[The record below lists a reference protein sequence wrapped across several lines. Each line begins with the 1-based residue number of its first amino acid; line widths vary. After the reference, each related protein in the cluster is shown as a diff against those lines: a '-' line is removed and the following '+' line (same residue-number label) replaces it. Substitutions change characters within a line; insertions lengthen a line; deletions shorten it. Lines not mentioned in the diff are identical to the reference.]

1 MHNAH
6 TPRPAA
12 RGFTMIEVLVV
23 VAMLAAMM
31 AIMGPRF
38 RISDSIDVQLSGMQL
53 AQDVELS
60 RTRALA
66 TKSDV
71 RFVVEVLGDSGAYT
85 AYLDV
90 DRDGTI
96 AETHDES
103 VALRGV
109 GRRPLRPRVR
119 FGLGNASPLPND
131 PAGQPV
137 GFADGRL
144 LFNSRG
150 LTEPLGTAGVI
161 YLEST
166 VNPDRVSAVAISGS
180 GGVRLWHWRDGEWR

>member
-1 MHNAH
+1 MRSAH
-6 TPRPAA
+6 APSRRT

-38 RISDSIDVQLSGMQL
+38 RISDSIDVQLSSMQL
-53 AQDVELS
+53 AQDLELS
-60 RTRALA
+60 RTRSLA

-85 AYLDV
+85 GYLDV

-96 AETHDES
+96 GETHEES
-103 VALRGV
+103 IALRGI

-119 FGLGNASPLPND
+119 FGLGNAQPLPND
-131 PAGQPV
+131 PVGEPV

-166 VNPDRVSAVAISGS
+166 VNPDRVSAVAVSGS